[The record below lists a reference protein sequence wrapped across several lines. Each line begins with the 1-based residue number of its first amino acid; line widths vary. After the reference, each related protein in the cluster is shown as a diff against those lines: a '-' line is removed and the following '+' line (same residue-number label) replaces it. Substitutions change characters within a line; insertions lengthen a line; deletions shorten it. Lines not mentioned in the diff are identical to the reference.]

1 MSSPSDAAPDRSSAA
16 GEETKSRLSRKRVTV
31 ITATALSLLEACGLE
46 PSPARSEKTAGKGKK
61 ATQGEPPAE
70 KASAKGL
77 EDPQAA
83 SPAPS
88 RERNGGRKKRSVP
101 DRAPRGVA
109 DDVPQ
114 EDASQGAA
122 ATKAALPEI
131 LPVIPPADTTA
142 ATVSPGPAIPP
153 KKTTARRRRASGT
166 KSAPVTDTAP
176 AFTSE
181 TVGQMSSSVAGPSVG
196 QTAVEAATS
205 VPGKDQPHSGARR
218 RAVSR
223 AGHPSTS
230 GGRGRKKAAA
240 TIPASAGEAVPT
252 TAPVPEQQPAER
264 PMDAAALA
272 AEADRLAAEY
282 GLSSSGGG
290 LVVLPGDDDWDDF
303 PAPPDR
309 EAPSAR
315 TVARGTE
322 TVPSSSFP
330 EPVPAA
336 ASFDAATAVA
346 PAPEATPAEVK
357 SSPKRRRAGTK
368 AAPVAESGPVP
379 ASEAIAQMAPPVA
392 EPFATSNIAAA
403 DAAMSDA
410 GLPQPAA
417 GKRAAPR
424 AGRAIISGGR
434 GHKKT
439 AATTSASAG
448 EAGATVAPV
457 PEQQPAERPMDA
469 AALAAEADRLA
480 AEYGLSSSGGG
491 LVVLPGDDDW
501 DDFPPPLDREAPS
514 TRAVAHVTETVPA
527 TSFPESVPAAASFDA
542 AAAVAPVP
550 EATPAEGQSSPR
562 RRRGGGTAAASVAG
576 SGNASVPLA
585 GGQEGAS
592 SAAPGDAR
600 IPAGSSAPVPGAVSS
615 APAGHRAEGKA
626 NGPARPAASPVA
638 GAPCP
643 APSSGTG
650 MGRREAAFRQWA
662 ADMQARF
669 DAGLEAEEDRA
680 ARRKDA
686 LVVLPPPTDTDG
698 RKRRTAK
705 KAQAAAA
712 EAPRPRAWITRRRST
727 EPGHEARFEEWHGPA
742 RTGSVLEKVFISL
755 GASPEQ
761 AKLSRLWRSWD
772 AVLGPDLAPLARP
785 LGHHDD
791 KLLIG
796 AEDAVLL
803 QELYYM
809 GPEIVRRVNEFL
821 QEDFFT
827 AVKVSLMLDHQ
838 DLDAPSPVLERSAG
852 RPKEEVP
859 APSGASLGLMD
870 PESAVA
876 RCYARFLGMELPD
889 PRK

>member
-16 GEETKSRLSRKRVTV
+16 GEETKRRLSRKRVTV

-70 KASAKGL
+70 KASADGL
-77 EDPQAA
+77 EERQAA
-83 SPAPS
+83 GSASS
-88 RERNGGRKKRSVP
+88 RERNGGRKKRSAP
-101 DRAPRGVA
+101 DRAPREAA
-109 DDVPQ
+109 DAVPQ
-114 EDASQGAA
+114 EDASQGVA

-131 LPVIPPADTTA
+131 PPVIPPAETTA
-142 ATVSPGPAIPP
+142 AAVPPEPAIPP

-166 KSAPVTDTAP
+166 KAAPVTDTGAVPATEPAP
-176 AFTSE
+176 AF
-181 TVGQMSSSVAGPSVG
+181 GSVAQEASPPVVKSSAD
-196 QTAVEAATS
+196 QSAVEAAAS
-205 VPGKDQPHSGARR
+205 VPGEDQPHSGARR

-223 AGHPSTS
+223 AGRAPTS

-240 TIPASAGEAVPT
+240 TTPASAGEAGPT
-252 TAPVPEQQPAER
+252 TAPVPERQPVER

-309 EAPSAR
+309 EASSAR
-315 TVARGTE
+315 TAARGTE
-322 TVPSSSFP
+322 TVPAASFP

-336 ASFDAATAVA
+336 A
-346 PAPEATPAEVK
+346 
-357 SSPKRRRAGTK
+357 
-368 AAPVAESGPVP
+368 
-379 ASEAIAQMAPPVA
+379 
-392 EPFATSNIAAA
+392 PF
-403 DAAMSDA
+403 
-410 GLPQPAA
+410 
-417 GKRAAPR
+417 
-424 AGRAIISGGR
+424 
-434 GHKKT
+434 
-439 AATTSASAG
+439 
-448 EAGATVAPV
+448 
-457 PEQQPAERPMDA
+457 
-469 AALAAEADRLA
+469 
-480 AEYGLSSSGGG
+480 
-491 LVVLPGDDDW
+491 
-501 DDFPPPLDREAPS
+501 
-514 TRAVAHVTETVPA
+514 
-527 TSFPESVPAAASFDA
+527 A
-542 AAAVAPVP
+542 AAAPVAPVP
-550 EATPAEGQSSPR
+550 EATPAEGKSSPM
-562 RRRGGGTAAASVAG
+562 RRRGGGTTAAPVAG

-585 GGQEGAS
+585 GEKGGAS
-592 SAAPGDAR
+592 PAAPGDAR
-600 IPAGSSAPVPGAVSS
+600 IPEGSPAPVQGAVSS
-615 APAGHRAEGKA
+615 ASAGHRAEGEA
-626 NGPARPAASPVA
+626 NGTARPAASPVA

-643 APSSGTG
+643 APASGTG

-680 ARRKDA
+680 ARRKDS
-686 LVVLPPPTDTDG
+686 LVVLPPPTDTGG

-705 KAQAAAA
+705 KAQADAA
-712 EAPRPRAWITRRRST
+712 EAPRPRTWITRRRST